1 MSSETV
7 RKLYITLRRSFA
19 GTRETQCRTLE
30 SLGLRYR
37 EQTVV
42 QNNTESVRGAILK
55 VKDDFILWSVAVEC
69 HHGVSHAKTLHGTS
83 SDVLSRCGILSLLRL
98 TKPLRHARRLRLLPE
113 PCGLPSECCTAPPR
127 ATISSPAP

>member
-1 MSSETV
+1 M

-37 EQTVV
+37 EQTVI

-55 VKDDFILWSVAVEC
+55 VNHSAPSQKWPWNAVMA
-69 HHGVSHAKTLHGTS
+69 SHVHN
-83 SDVLSRCGILSLLRL
+83 I
-98 TKPLRHARRLRLLPE
+98 ARE
-113 PCGLPSECCTAPPR
+113 ST
-127 ATISSPAP
+127 

>member
-1 MSSETV
+1 M

-19 GTRETQCRTLE
+19 GTRETQCSTLE

-55 VKDDFILWSVAVEC
+55 VSTAHAYALAATQCDIL
-69 HHGVSHAKTLHGTS
+69 LHTQ
-83 SDVLSRCGILSLLRL
+83 VLACETNLV
-98 TKPLRHARRLRLLPE
+98 
-113 PCGLPSECCTAPPR
+113 CCAG
-127 ATISSPAP
+127 AASCLG

>member
-1 MSSETV
+1 MSTETV

-37 EQTVV
+37 EQTVI

-55 VKDDFILWSVAVEC
+55 V
-69 HHGVSHAKTLHGTS
+69 TRTPT
-83 SDVLSRCGILSLLRL
+83 SLLKSVRVSSWCN
-98 TKPLRHARRLRLLPE
+98 A
-113 PCGLPSECCTAPPR
+113 CTEQ
-127 ATISSPAP
+127 I

>member
-1 MSSETV
+1 MSTETV

-55 VKDDFILWSVAVEC
+55 V
-69 HHGVSHAKTLHGTS
+69 H
-83 SDVLSRCGILSLLRL
+83 
-98 TKPLRHARRLRLLPE
+98 
-113 PCGLPSECCTAPPR
+113 
-127 ATISSPAP
+127 SSPAYALASI